1 MIAMKRLIATLA
13 LGLWSAASAFA
24 AASDVTRTEVARLLD
39 TVEKSQ
45 CQFNRNGSW
54 HDAKE
59 ARAHLQ
65 KKFDY
70 LEKKK
75 LVSTTESFIERGAS
89 TSSMSGDP
97 YQIRCPGT
105 APVASAAWLKAEL
118 ARQRK

>member
-1 MIAMKRLIATLA
+1 MKRTLIATLA
-13 LGLWSAASAFA
+13 AALLSGGSAFA
-24 AASDVTRTEVARLLD
+24 AAPDVTRTEVARLLD
-39 TVEKSQ
+39 AVEKSQ

-75 LVSTTESFIERGAS
+75 LVTSTESFIERGAS

-105 APVASAAWLKAEL
+105 APVTSAAWLKAEL

>member
-1 MIAMKRLIATLA
+1 MKRTLIATLA
-13 LGLWSAASAFA
+13 AALLSAGSAFA
-24 AASDVTRTEVARLLD
+24 AAPDVTRTEVTRLLD
-39 TVEKSQ
+39 AVEKSQ

-75 LVSTTESFIERGAS
+75 LVTTTESFIERGAS
-89 TSSMSGDP
+89 ASSMSGDP

-105 APVASAAWLKAEL
+105 PPVTSAAWLKAEL

>member
-1 MIAMKRLIATLA
+1 MKRLVAILA
-13 LGLWSAASAFA
+13 ACLWSAGSAFA
-24 AASDVTRTEVARLLD
+24 AAPDLTRNEVARLLD
-39 TVEKSQ
+39 AVEKSQ

-105 APVASAAWLKAEL
+105 AAVASAAWLKAEL

>member
-1 MIAMKRLIATLA
+1 MKTAMIGVLA
-13 LGLWSAASAFA
+13 ASLWSAGGALA
-24 AASDVTRTEVARLLD
+24 AAPEITRTEVARLLD
-39 TVEKSQ
+39 AVEKSQ

-54 HDAKE
+54 HDARQ

-70 LEKKK
+70 LDKKN
-75 LVSTTESFIERGAS
+75 LVTNTESFIERGAS

-105 APVASAAWLKAEL
+105 AAVTSAAWLKAEL

>member
-1 MIAMKRLIATLA
+1 MKRLLIAALA
-13 LGLWSAASAFA
+13 TVCWSAGSASAA
-24 AASDVTRTEVARLLD
+24 APEATRTEVARLLD
-39 TVEKSQ
+39 AVEKSQ

-54 HDAKE
+54 HDARQ

-75 LVSTTESFIERGAS
+75 LVTTTESFIERGAS
-89 TSSMSGDP
+89 SSSMSGDP

-105 APVASAAWLKAEL
+105 PAVASAAWLKGEL
-118 ARQRK
+118 ARLRK